1 MNLELLSVV
10 DRRGALRF
18 QQGDLPDDL
27 RGRVKPGQSVRVIN
41 LSPRG
46 ALLESSRR
54 LLPGSR
60 IDVHLEC
67 CHFQHV
73 TRATVVRCYVGL
85 LLPHAVLFRAAIE
98 FDRRLERWQL
108 VPERRPLGPYGHQP
122 AAHGWTTA
130 HTGQ

>member
-73 TRATVVRCYVGL
+73 TRATVVRCYIGL

-108 VPERRPLGPYGHQP
+108 VPERRPLGLCGHQP

-130 HTGQ
+130 QTGQ

>member
-1 MNLELLSVV
+1 VTLEVLSVV

-18 QQGDLPDDL
+18 HQGELPVDL
-27 RGRVKPGQSVRVIN
+27 RGRVRPGQSVRVIN

-73 TRATVVRCYVGL
+73 TRATVIRCYVGV

-98 FDRRLERWQL
+98 FDRRLERWQV
-108 VPERRPLGPYGHQP
+108 VPDPVPLGQQGHQP
-122 AAHGWTTA
+122 AGHGWTTVQ
-130 HTGQ
+130 TGQ